1 MLEKKEIRHLI
12 REEKARFGTSRLK
25 AMSARTI
32 ALLEAHPRYQAART
46 VLLYHS
52 LPDEVATHRLI
63 TENYHAKTI
72 LLPAVVG
79 KGRMHLRVYQGEG
92 EMKEGAFHIAEPTTP
107 PFTDYGKIDLAVV
120 PGMAFDAE
128 GHRLG
133 RGKGFYDRFLSQPAF
148 HHIHKMGICFPFQF
162 LPHIPTDE
170 YDIAMDEVLCLPRE
184 EEATNRLS

>member
-1 MLEKKEIRHLI
+1 
-12 REEKARFGTSRLK
+12 
-25 AMSARTI
+25 MSTRTI
-32 ALLEAHPRYQAART
+32 ALLEAHPRYRAART

-52 LPDEVATHRLI
+52 LPDEVATHQLI
-63 TENYHAKTI
+63 AESCRAKTI

-79 KGRMHLRVYQGEG
+79 EGRMLLRVYRGEG
-92 EMKEGAFHIAEPTTP
+92 EMTEGAFHIAEPTTP
-107 PFTDYGKIDLAVV
+107 PFTDYGKIDIAVV

-148 HHIHKMGICFPFQF
+148 RHIYKLGICFPFQF

-184 EEATNRLS
+184 EAATSPRS